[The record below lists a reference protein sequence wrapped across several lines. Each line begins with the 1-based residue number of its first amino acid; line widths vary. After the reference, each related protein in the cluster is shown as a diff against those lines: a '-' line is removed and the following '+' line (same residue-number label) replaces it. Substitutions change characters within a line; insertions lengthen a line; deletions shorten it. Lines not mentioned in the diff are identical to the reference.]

1 MNQDLRSKTIKA
13 IGHLGLGGMLGKVV
27 SLGVTLVMARLLSP
41 EDYGLMAMAMVL
53 VGFIGFF
60 NEVGIGSA
68 IVQKPVLEEEEV
80 NGCFSFSMLAS
91 ILLFGFTALLS
102 MPAARFFGN
111 PALQPMVVAL
121 ATTFILGALGTV
133 PTAFLRKNMHFKAI
147 AGINIAALMLQS
159 GIALAL
165 AWTGHGAWSLVWGF
179 VASSLFQSL
188 GAFWLSGWRPSSL
201 RGLRA
206 ALDLVRY
213 GLHITMTRI
222 FWYLYSNAD
231 RVVVGRLLG
240 DRQLGIYDMALSLAT
255 LPTSQVT
262 TLVTNV
268 SSPLFAR
275 LQQDLP
281 QLRNFILHFT
291 RGVAYVTYPALIGM
305 LVCSHELI
313 AVLLGDK
320 WSATLV
326 PFGAL
331 CVMGLVRSVDPLLS
345 QALIS
350 TGHAKRLTG
359 YTLLCGIVMT
369 LSITAGA
376 AADGLRGVSIAWSIV
391 YPLLSVR
398 LLYLVS
404 RATGLRMRDYYRCL
418 APVLSATLAM
428 AAAVFGMRMLLAPL
442 GVHALPLLIMEV
454 ATGAAVYIGWIIQ
467 FDRRGLGEIRQVMLD
482 LGISEQRLARW
493 PFNRAVHPSIQ
504 MKP

>member
-1 MNQDLRSKTIKA
+1 MSQDLRSKTVRA
-13 IGHLGLGGMLGKVV
+13 IGHLGLGGMAGKLV

-68 IVQKPVLEEEEV
+68 IVQKPVLGQNEV

-91 ILLFGFTALLS
+91 VLLFALTAALS
-102 MPAARFFGN
+102 GPAAAFFGN
-111 PALQPMVVAL
+111 PALQPMVVVL

-133 PTAFLRKNMHFKAI
+133 PTAFLRKNMQFKAI
-147 AGINIAALMLQS
+147 AGLSVVGIILQS

-165 AWTGHGAWSLVWGF
+165 AFLGYGAWSLVWGF
-179 VASSLFQSL
+179 VLNSLFQSL
-188 GAFWLSGWRPSSL
+188 GAFYLSGWRPTSL
-201 RGLRA
+201 RGMKA
-206 ALDLVRY
+206 ALELVRY
-213 GLHITMTRI
+213 GLHITTTRI
-222 FWYLYSNAD
+222 FWYLYNNAD
-231 RVVVGRLLG
+231 KVVIGRLLG

-275 LQQDLP
+275 LQSDLP
-281 QLRNFILHFT
+281 RLQEYIMHFT
-291 RGVAYVTYPALIGM
+291 RGVAYVTYPALVGM
-305 LVCSHELI
+305 LMCAHELI

-320 WSATLV
+320 WSAMLV

-331 CVMGLVRSVDPLLS
+331 CLMGLVRSVDPLLS

-350 TGHAKRLTG
+350 TGNAKRLAG

-369 LSITAGA
+369 LSMIAGA
-376 AADGLRGVSIAWSIV
+376 MLGGLLGVSIAWVVV

-398 LLYLVS
+398 LLFLVK
-404 RATGLRMRDYYRCL
+404 RATGLRMRDYYLCL
-418 APVLSATLAM
+418 APVLAATTAM
-428 AAAVFGMRMLLAPL
+428 AAAVYGLRLMMLQLSVP
-442 GVHALPLLIMEV
+442 ALPMLV
-454 ATGAAVYIGWIIQ
+454 AEIAVGGAVYIGWIIQ
-467 FDRRGLGEIRQVMLD
+467 FDRRGLGQIRQVMLD

-493 PFNRAVHPSIQ
+493 PFNRAVHP
-504 MKP
+504 